1 MGSGLVIDPIETSLD
16 RESRQHPV
24 LGAISITCRH
34 IDSSSLVVQR
44 IRRVFALFIPALC
57 HSQLH
62 SRPLVHHRD
71 RQSVELLLAPLQ
83 HITRCSLSD
92 W

>member
-1 MGSGLVIDPIETSLD
+1 MGPGLVIDPIETSLD

-24 LGAISITCRH
+24 LGAIPIARRY
-34 IDSSSLVVQR
+34 IDSSSLVVQGLG
-44 IRRVFALFIPALC
+44 RVAAVFIPALC

-71 RQSVELLLAPLQ
+71 RQCVELLLAPL
-83 HITRCSLSD
+83 
-92 W
+92 